1 MDETRKCS
9 LEEHK
14 EINAIKYCPEC
25 RIYMCN
31 KCTNYHSSPLFK
43 NHHPYN
49 VNAEEEIFTGFCKE
63 KNHNNKLDYFCKNH
77 NLLCCVSCIAKFN
90 EKGEGQHKD
99 CEIVYIEKIKDEKI
113 NKLKENIKY
122 LEDLENNFN
131 ESIES
136 LKKIFENIEKD
147 KENLKSEIQNIFTK
161 VRNALNKRED
171 ELLLEVDNIFN
182 TKYFSED
189 IIKKGQKLPKQ
200 IKISLEKGKL
210 IDKQLINNNNDL
222 NSYINDCIN
231 IENNIKNINLINENI
246 NKCNLNNKIKLQF
259 FPKYNRLETFIE
271 KIKSFGK
278 IYYYNNNYY
287 KENSINKK
295 EVLKDNLNSI
305 NINETMIC
313 DFPFQEDKINHSTS
327 NKLNPILSFGYDKA
341 SLMIINNL
349 KCINTNGLLAV
360 KNNINLNRDW
370 ILSFEYCEK
379 DWSPLDWSHIFS
391 FGTHYLYNSD
401 KSYYAITLETNPRDG
416 YQIMKLTSKIAGDG
430 KWHKIIVRYEKE
442 SKLLEGFVDNIL
454 IEAKNVTL
462 DLTEGFYFGGQGHC
476 KDFSLYLRN
485 FKFFLDLNLKL
496 EEINLIIE

>member
-1 MDETRKCS
+1 M
-9 LEEHK
+9 
-14 EINAIKYCPEC
+14 
-25 RIYMCN
+25 
-31 KCTNYHSSPLFK
+31 
-43 NHHPYN
+43 
-49 VNAEEEIFTGFCKE
+49 
-63 KNHNNKLDYFCKNH
+63 
-77 NLLCCVSCIAKFN
+77 
-90 EKGEGQHKD
+90 
-99 CEIVYIEKIKDEKI
+99 KI
-113 NKLKENIKY
+113 
-122 LEDLENNFN
+122 
-131 ESIES
+131 
-136 LKKIFENIEKD
+136 
-147 KENLKSEIQNIFTK
+147 
-161 VRNALNKRED
+161 
-171 ELLLEVDNIFN
+171 
-182 TKYFSED
+182 
-189 IIKKGQKLPKQ
+189 
-200 IKISLEKGKL
+200 
-210 IDKQLINNNNDL
+210 
-222 NSYINDCIN
+222 
-231 IENNIKNINLINENI
+231 
-246 NKCNLNNKIKLQF
+246 
-259 FPKYNRLETFIE
+259 IE

-305 NINETMIC
+305 NINQTMIC

-341 SLMIINNL
+341 SLMIINDL

-370 ILSFEYCEK
+370 ILSFEYCKK

-462 DLTEGFYFGGQGHC
+462 GSTEGFYFGGQGC
-476 KDFSLYLRN
+476 TKDFSLYLRN